1 MDDEPAKVEEGRRRN
16 DVARLRV
23 GQIRFDE
30 SDVLKER
37 SDFRWVDGFLL
48 YRQAVETKAERCFED
63 DIGGDLKHKN
73 CFEVFLND
81 NNFIFNKTEPGKTE
95 FYWDFNNSFHFNYLF
110 RLIFL
115 TYYLNEGPNFNP
127 FLRPLSGFIFTSN
140 NPFSFVRR
148 LTSFTFANV
157 EFKLIQTS
165 NFNLLRRQIIS

>member
-1 MDDEPAKVEEGRRRN
+1 MTNPRRLKKADDETTLPDSESVKFGSTKATFWKSEV
-16 DVARLRV
+16 
-23 GQIRFDE
+23 ISDE
-30 SDVLKER
+30 SMDFCFIGKLSRQKLNVVLRTTSVAIWNIKIVWR
-37 SDFRWVDGFLL
+37 
-48 YRQAVETKAERCFED
+48 
-63 DIGGDLKHKN
+63 
-73 CFEVFLND
+73 VFLND